1 MAYIT
6 ATLPKKVDTG
16 TMDEKSAQDIH
27 HQQAQKPTRKALRKG
42 EQSIF
47 KVREGLKT
55 HFKILY
61 IAMVFTGMALV
72 WYGIWKG
79 VQSMP
84 IISNPIVAIAIGLVL
99 LGLTGRV
106 NKLE

>member
-1 MAYIT
+1 MSKKSSKGTQTQPKRPAYQL
-6 ATLPKKVDTG
+6 AY
-16 TMDEKSAQDIH
+16 
-27 HQQAQKPTRKALRKG
+27 KG
-42 EQSIF
+42 VNGVF
-47 KVREGLKT
+47 KVREGLKN

-79 VQSMP
+79 VQSIP
-84 IISNPIVAIAIGLVL
+84 IINNPAVAIALGLL
-99 LGLTGRV
+99 LLALTGRV